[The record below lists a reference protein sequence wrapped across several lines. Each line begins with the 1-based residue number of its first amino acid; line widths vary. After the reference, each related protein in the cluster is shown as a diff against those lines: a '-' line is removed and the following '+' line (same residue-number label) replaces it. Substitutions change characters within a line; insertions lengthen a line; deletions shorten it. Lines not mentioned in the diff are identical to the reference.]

1 MFPIF
6 LYHELRSYIV
16 LESIRYAQPNNNQD
30 FSIGQDELRTF
41 VGIIFFSG
49 YHSFPAKRMYWERSE
64 DVEVRSVY
72 KAMSRNKGGS
82 RAMLLVGAR
91 TVGGVRPRQRE
102 ALAEGAAA
110 GIWGRKNRSLRVL
123 ECT

>member
-49 YHSFPAKRMYWERSE
+49 FHSFPAKPKRMYWERSD

-72 KAMSRNKGGS
+72 KAMSRNRYVEIKRYFHLANNEELDANREKKV
-82 RAMLLVGAR
+82 RASFNLTNRALNHLELWL
-91 TVGGVRPRQRE
+91 PR
-102 ALAEGAAA
+102 L
-110 GIWGRKNRSLRVL
+110 
-123 ECT
+123 

>member
-49 YHSFPAKRMYWERSE
+49 YHSFPAKPKRMYWERSD

-72 KAMSRNKGGS
+72 KAMSRNRYVEIKRYFHLANNEELDANREKKGQS
-82 RAMLLVGAR
+82 FVQ
-91 TVGGVRPRQRE
+91 PD
-102 ALAEGAAA
+102 
-110 GIWGRKNRSLRVL
+110 
-123 ECT
+123 

>member
-16 LESIRYAQPNNNQD
+16 LESIRYNQ
-30 FSIGQDELRTF
+30 IITKTF
-41 VGIIFFSG
+41 QLGKMSSEPLLESSG

-72 KAMSRNKGGS
+72 KAMSRNRYVEIKRYFHLANTEELDANKEEKGQS
-82 RAMLLVGAR
+82 FVQ
-91 TVGGVRPRQRE
+91 PD
-102 ALAEGAAA
+102 
-110 GIWGRKNRSLRVL
+110 
-123 ECT
+123 

>member
-41 VGIIFFSG
+41 VGIIFSLDTIAFQLNECIGKDLRMSKFVVCIRLWVETDMSTVEIKRYFHLANNEELDANREEKG
-49 YHSFPAKRMYWERSE
+49 QSFVQP
-64 DVEVRSVY
+64 D
-72 KAMSRNKGGS
+72 
-82 RAMLLVGAR
+82 
-91 TVGGVRPRQRE
+91 
-102 ALAEGAAA
+102 
-110 GIWGRKNRSLRVL
+110 
-123 ECT
+123 

>member
-41 VGIIFFSG
+41 VGIIFFSR

-72 KAMSRNKGGS
+72 KAMSRNIYVEIKRYFHLANNDELYANREEKGHS
-82 RAMLLVGAR
+82 FVQ
-91 TVGGVRPRQRE
+91 PD
-102 ALAEGAAA
+102 
-110 GIWGRKNRSLRVL
+110 
-123 ECT
+123 

>member
-49 YHSFPAKRMYWERSE
+49 YHSFPAKRMYWKRSE
-64 DVEVRSVY
+64 DVE
-72 KAMSRNKGGS
+72 SRNRYVEIKRFFHLANNEELDANREEKGQS
-82 RAMLLVGAR
+82 FVQ
-91 TVGGVRPRQRE
+91 PD
-102 ALAEGAAA
+102 
-110 GIWGRKNRSLRVL
+110 
-123 ECT
+123 

>member
-41 VGIIFFSG
+41 VGIIFFSR

-82 RAMLLVGAR
+82 RAMLL
-91 TVGGVRPRQRE
+91 GGVPELLGELRQGSG
-102 ALAEGAAA
+102 GAKI
-110 GIWGRKNRSLRVL
+110 GLL
-123 ECT
+123 ES